1 MWHLGDFFKI
11 PTLTETAKD
20 QMWLRISRYIN
31 ESGHVAIMANRIP
44 FLRDLEIGIRAAWEP
59 AKAAG
64 EPRSYL
70 LQLALSVS
78 CYLRS
83 YPSFISLLDEI
94 PEFATAFSKLLIG
107 SGEAAKLM
115 PVRRTRRAC
124 VACAKEIY
132 LTEPHSGLCRLVY
145 YMSGAVMTMNGDSE
159 MYFCSKACFGKTPFN
174 LWHTGCGICEKE
186 RSEGREKV
194 TDQKE

>member
-11 PTLTETAKD
+11 RTLTETAKD

-44 FLRDLEIGIRAAWEP
+44 FLPDLEIGIRAAWKPE
-59 AKAAG
+59 KAAG

-70 LQLALSVS
+70 LLLAVSVS

-83 YPSFISLLDEI
+83 YSSFISLLDEI

-107 SGEAAKLM
+107 SGEATKLM
-115 PVRRTRRAC
+115 PVRRTQRAC
-124 VACAKEIY
+124 IACGKEIY

-145 YMSGAVMTMNGDSE
+145 YMSGAIMAMNGDSE
-159 MYFCSKACFGKTPFN
+159 VYYCSKACFGKTAFH
-174 LWHTGCGICEKE
+174 LWHIGCGICEKE
-186 RSEGREKV
+186 RSEGRGKV
-194 TDQKE
+194 TDREE